1 MWNEFK
7 EFALKGNALS
17 LAIGVIIGAAFGKI
31 VDALV
36 NDIIMPILG
45 IAGKADFSNYY
56 VPLSSAVTATNLT
69 DARKQ
74 GGVLAYGDF
83 ITVVINFLIV
93 AIALFVVIKGINT
106 HDEESGQRAAPAG
119 AAHSGS
125 RSSDPD
131 PRRAG
136 QARRLARLASERSNR
151 YVAASDAASRSG
163 LTRAAPPFRATQKD
177 VCATTPAPR
186 STRAEASAGLA
197 PKPASATRAAPTAI
211 WIEP

>member
-45 IAGKADFSNYY
+45 IAGKADFTNYY
-56 VPLSSAVTATNLT
+56 VPLSSAVTATNLA

-83 ITVVINFLIV
+83 VTVVINFLIV
-93 AIALFVVIKGINT
+93 AIALFVAIKGINT
-106 HDEESGQRAAPAG
+106 LTKQAAKEPPPPELPSKEVALLTEI
-119 AAHSGS
+119 
-125 RSSDPD
+125 RD
-131 PRRAG
+131 
-136 QARRLARLASERSNR
+136 QLARRGA
-151 YVAASDAASRSG
+151 
-163 LTRAAPPFRATQKD
+163 
-177 VCATTPAPR
+177 
-186 STRAEASAGLA
+186 
-197 PKPASATRAAPTAI
+197 
-211 WIEP
+211 

>member
-1 MWNEFK
+1 MWQEFK

-45 IAGKADFSNYY
+45 IAGKADFTNYY
-56 VPLSSAVTATNLT
+56 FPLSSAVTATNLE

-93 AIALFVVIKGINT
+93 AVALFLAIKGINALNRKPP
-106 HDEESGQRAAPAG
+106 EKAG
-119 AAHSGS
+119 AAPPPPSAEVALLTQI
-125 RSSDPD
+125 RDEL
-131 PRRAG
+131 
-136 QARRLARLASERSNR
+136 ARRP
-151 YVAASDAASRSG
+151 V
-163 LTRAAPPFRATQKD
+163 
-177 VCATTPAPR
+177 
-186 STRAEASAGLA
+186 
-197 PKPASATRAAPTAI
+197 
-211 WIEP
+211 

>member
-45 IAGKADFSNYY
+45 IAGKADFTNYY
-56 VPLSSAVTATNLT
+56 VPLSSAVTATNLA

-93 AIALFVVIKGINT
+93 AVALFAAIKAINMLNRQPKT
-106 HDEESGQRAAPAG
+106 AAPAEPPPPAPEVVLLTQIG
-119 AAHSGS
+119 DELA
-125 RSSDPD
+125 
-131 PRRAG
+131 
-136 QARRLARLASERSNR
+136 ARR
-151 YVAASDAASRSG
+151 
-163 LTRAAPPFRATQKD
+163 
-177 VCATTPAPR
+177 
-186 STRAEASAGLA
+186 
-197 PKPASATRAAPTAI
+197 
-211 WIEP
+211 

>member
-36 NDIIMPILG
+36 NDIIMPIIG

-56 VPLSSAVTATNLT
+56 VPLSGAVTATNLA

-83 ITVVINFLIV
+83 ISVVINFLIV
-93 AIALFVVIKGINT
+93 AIALFLVIKGINT
-106 HDEESGQRAAPAG
+106 
-119 AAHSGS
+119 
-125 RSSDPD
+125 
-131 PRRAG
+131 
-136 QARRLARLASERSNR
+136 
-151 YVAASDAASRSG
+151 
-163 LTRAAPPFRATQKD
+163 LTRQAAKEPPPPAPPSQEVVLLTEIRDQ
-177 VCATTPAPR
+177 
-186 STRAEASAGLA
+186 LA
-197 PKPASATRAAPTAI
+197 KRGA
-211 WIEP
+211 